1 MRIRHTAA
9 TITAITALT
18 LTACS
23 TSSDTDSK
31 PTPKA
36 SAAATASKPAPAK
49 KPAGLTAKQAAA
61 KLADATGV
69 TDLGDPQDNTSA
81 CSQKAAGKEPHANDC
96 SQLITTDT
104 VSIYEFATPAT
115 SAHWVKGM
123 KANGDWRQVG
133 RFALAWTA
141 RDQSL
146 TSDERRAELVTA
158 LKKLVA
164 AE

>member
-9 TITAITALT
+9 AIAITALT

-23 TSSDTDSK
+23 SSSDTSSESK
-31 PTPKA
+31 PK
-36 SAAATASKPAPAK
+36 ATASKAAE
-49 KPAGLTAKQAAA
+49 KPAGLTAKQAAD

-69 TDLGDPQDNTSA
+69 TDLGDPQDNTDA
-81 CSQKAAGKEPHANDC
+81 CSNKAAGKEPHANDC

-104 VSIYEFATPAT
+104 VSIYEYKTPAVA
-115 SAHWVKGM
+115 AHWVAAM
-123 KANGDWRQVG
+123 KKAGSDWRQVD
-133 RFALAWTA
+133 RFALAWMS
-141 RDQSL
+141 RDQKY

-158 LKKLVA
+158 LQKLTA

>member
-1 MRIRHTAA
+1 MRIRSTVIAVVVAA
-9 TITAITALT
+9 AA

-23 TSSDTDSK
+23 STTDQSNAKPKSTTS
-31 PTPKA
+31 PTPTKA
-36 SAAATASKPAPAK
+36 G
-49 KPAGLTAKQAAA
+49 GLTAKQAAA

-69 TDLGDPQDNTSA
+69 TDLGNPTDNTSG
-81 CSQKAAGKEPHANDC
+81 CSNKAAGKDPSPNDC

-104 VSIYEFATPAT
+104 VSIYEYKTPAVA
-115 SAHWVKGM
+115 AHWVKVM
-123 KANGDWRQVG
+123 KTNGDWRQVG

-158 LKKLVA
+158 LKKA
-164 AE
+164 TAREA